1 MIFIPFR
8 PIKCTELAVNV
19 ADVRVINVPIN
30 NVSYDL
36 GAAAIVIFRLRQIS
50 PACRDLLAVFFLPNT
65 DTGRRFSRKKPANKQ
80 PLEPPRRFGSRMMQN
95 RPKK

>member
-19 ADVRVINVPIN
+19 ADVRVINVPID

-50 PACRDLLAVFFLPNT
+50 PRIRQRPQFL
-65 DTGRRFSRKKPANKQ
+65 
-80 PLEPPRRFGSRMMQN
+80 
-95 RPKK
+95 